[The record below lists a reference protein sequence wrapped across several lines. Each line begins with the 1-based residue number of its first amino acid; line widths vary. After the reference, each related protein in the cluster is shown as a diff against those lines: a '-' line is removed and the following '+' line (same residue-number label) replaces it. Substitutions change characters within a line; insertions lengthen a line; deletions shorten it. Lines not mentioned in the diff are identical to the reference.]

1 MQLGF
6 AKSGDPQLKGVARN
20 IGNGTY
26 SKNQSQ
32 SALESE
38 APGTP
43 GARNANG
50 LTFHRCEA
58 NLPEG
63 WRAPPAKVR
72 SRRCRSAKPMTISR
86 YAARAVKQRL
96 HQASFREAAITAY
109 DGSVPFHR
117 EFVRREFDAL
127 YAMHLD
133 AFGHDAETGV
143 APIGI
148 PRVKRH
154 CFRNCGEV
162 QPSRR

>member
-50 LTFHRCEA
+50 LTFTDARQTC
-58 NLPEG
+58 L
-63 WRAPPAKVR
+63 KVGEHHLRKSEVVAVDRR
-72 SRRCRSAKPMTISR
+72 SR
-86 YAARAVKQRL
+86 
-96 HQASFREAAITAY
+96 
-109 DGSVPFHR
+109 
-117 EFVRREFDAL
+117 
-127 YAMHLD
+127 
-133 AFGHDAETGV
+133 
-143 APIGI
+143 
-148 PRVKRH
+148 
-154 CFRNCGEV
+154 
-162 QPSRR
+162 